1 MHAVFKNLRAFRGV
15 ICLAILL
22 LSACQRQSTEEV
34 ETTLGPRAV
43 TLQIVHS
50 PELRHYFSTIKELFA
65 AQNTQL
71 SDGTLVGLN
80 AIEEPGLSAA
90 HKISSGEIKADAW
103 LAPSTSLI
111 NFTNS
116 HIKNLGAR
124 QSQCIQ
130 LFSTPVVFAAGRD
143 HADNFPGQA
152 QKVSWATLAETKLA
166 GSNGLDDAQAIMFS
180 HATPKSASGLS
191 ALLQLAFL
199 SSSASERALS
209 VDALEAPSA
218 NDKFARFQAHI
229 SHYADLDSVLLD
241 KVATSGTKRIRFA
254 ITTEQQVATY
264 NAAKHDQSGPPLIAL
279 YPEEGSVWQDYSF
292 CHSEADWV
300 NPAKRAALGIFSQF
314 LASDAAQLEAKKS
327 GFRPTRA
334 VLPET
339 APLLPANGIKTSL
352 PERSMLPVSGDV
364 ITYVLKTW
372 DKFVRPSATVILLDA
387 SGSMEGNALTASRE
401 ALRIFLAGLAPHEK
415 AGLVAISSQPQGMA
429 PVGLDMPTL
438 MAKLDAVE
446 AQGGSAL
453 YDSLKVAIDELIE
466 PRFKASRK
474 NIVLITDGDDKSS
487 ELTLQGALNYVSDKL
502 IRHDMNLS
510 IVLLNSA
517 GAGGTD
523 LQRIAK
529 AANGT
534 FKEVNL
540 DELPKALEAAFRN

>member
-1 MHAVFKNLRAFRGV
+1 MYAALKSLQASRIGL
-15 ICLAILL
+15 CLVMLL
-22 LSACQRQSTEEV
+22 LPACQRQSTEEV
-34 ETTLGPRAV
+34 DNPPAPRAV

-65 AQNTQL
+65 AQNSQL
-71 SDGTLVGLN
+71 SDGTLISLN
-80 AIEEPGLSAA
+80 AIEDPGVVAA
-90 HKISSGEIKADAW
+90 QKISSGEIKADAW
-103 LAPSTSLI
+103 LAPSTSLV

-124 QSQCIQ
+124 QSQCTQ
-130 LFSTPVVFAAGRD
+130 LFSTPVVLAAGRD

-166 GSNGLDDAQAIMFS
+166 GSAGLDDAQAIMFS

-218 NDKFARFQAHI
+218 HEKFARFQAHI
-229 SHYADLDSVLLD
+229 SNYADLDAALLD

-254 ITTEQQVATY
+254 ITTEQQVAIY
-264 NAAKHDQSGPPLIAL
+264 NAARQDQSGPPLIAL
-279 YPEEGSVWQDYSF
+279 YPEEGSVWQDYTF
-292 CHSEADWV
+292 CHSDADWV
-300 NPAKRAALGIFSQF
+300 NPPKRAALGIFSQF
-314 LASDAAQLEAKKS
+314 LASDTAQLEAKKS

-334 VLPET
+334 SLPET

-364 ITYVLKTW
+364 IAYVLSTW
-372 DKFVRPSATVILLDA
+372 EKIVRPSATVVLLDA
-387 SGSMEGNALTASRE
+387 SGSMEGNPLAATRE
-401 ALRIFLAGLAPHEK
+401 ALRIFLAGLTSFEQ
-415 AGLVAISSQPQGMA
+415 AGLVAISSQPQNIA
-429 PVGLDMPTL
+429 PIGLDMPTL
-438 MAKLDAVE
+438 MAKLDSVE

-453 YDSLKVAIDELIE
+453 YDSLKVAIDELTE
-466 PRFKASRK
+466 PRFKLSRK
-474 NIVLITDGDDKSS
+474 NIILITDGDDKSS

-510 IVLLNSA
+510 IVLLSSS